1 MSNAILKN
9 QIPYFCEK
17 DIKYMTDDKREGK
30 NIRYMND
37 DKGERK
43 NIRYM
48 TGDKS
53 ERKQKIKKRRNV

>member
-17 DIKYMTDDKREGK
+17 DIKYMTDNKREGK

-37 DKGERK
+37 DMGERK

-48 TGDKS
+48 TDDKS
-53 ERKQKIKKRRNV
+53 ERNRK